1 MRLTNKEKKKVY
13 GLGVNEE
20 NTCPNCTLGQEY
32 MLLLHKV
39 SFLQLQFEKVG
50 LTDRNEDWDKAPA
63 WTLQGS

>member
-50 LTDRNEDWDKAPA
+50 
-63 WTLQGS
+63 